1 MREKAG
7 HYCTVPVFISGSR
20 YAVSP
25 ASRIESDM
33 KKFVKWFN
41 DNEHKLPTPEFAVLA
56 HQKFVFFY
64 ADIPEIPDI
73 LEIPDIPEMVDI
85 PDFSVSMV
93 FLDDLDNLGASLSRF
108 LA

>member
-41 DNEHKLPTPEFAVLA
+41 DNEHKLPTPEFAALA
-56 HQKFVFFY
+56 HQKFVFFMRIFWKY
-64 ADIPEIPDI
+64 LIFWRWLIFQI
-73 LEIPDIPEMVDI
+73 
-85 PDFSVSMV
+85 F
-93 FLDDLDNLGASLSRF
+93 R
-108 LA
+108 

>member
-7 HYCTVPVFISGSR
+7 HYRTVPVFISGSR

-41 DNEHKLPTPEFAVLA
+41 DNEHKLPTPEFAALA

-64 ADIPEIPDI
+64 ADI
-73 LEIPDIPEMVDI
+73 LEIPNIPEMVDI

>member
-1 MREKAG
+1 M
-7 HYCTVPVFISGSR
+7 VDIPDFSVSMVF
-20 YAVSP
+20 
-25 ASRIESDM
+25 
-33 KKFVKWFN
+33 
-41 DNEHKLPTPEFAVLA
+41 LA

-64 ADIPEIPDI
+64 ADI

-93 FLDDLDNLGASLSRF
+93 FLDDLDNLGTSLSKF